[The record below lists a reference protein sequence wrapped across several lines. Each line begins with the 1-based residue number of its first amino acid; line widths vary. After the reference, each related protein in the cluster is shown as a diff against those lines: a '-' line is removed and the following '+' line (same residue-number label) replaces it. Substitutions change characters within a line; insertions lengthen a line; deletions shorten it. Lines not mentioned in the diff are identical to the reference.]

1 MASTLNKMLIIVISQ
16 KNKSDICVLIY
27 NNVYHILKNKKKQIS
42 KNNFDLIFVK
52 AKLYMKNYQDEYIPN
67 C

>member
-16 KNKSDICVLIY
+16 KNKLDICVLTY
-27 NNVYHILKNKKKQIS
+27 NDIYHILKNKKQIP

-52 AKLYMKNYQDEYIPN
+52 AKTLYEKLSR
-67 C
+67 

>member
-16 KNKSDICVLIY
+16 KNKSDICVLTY